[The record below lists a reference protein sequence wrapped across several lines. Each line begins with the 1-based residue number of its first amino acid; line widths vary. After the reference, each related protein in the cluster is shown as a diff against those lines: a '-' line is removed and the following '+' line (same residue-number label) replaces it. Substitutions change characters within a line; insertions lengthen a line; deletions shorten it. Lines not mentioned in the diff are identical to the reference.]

1 MDFILHYHHNNINNN
16 IKNNIHTQVVTF
28 QIATDDHNKN
38 CLHMKKIDMKAS
50 IAATSSSSPSSSV
63 SSSSVSSLSV
73 GGCATLIITGTLMKV
88 TSDTVRHQLMT
99 HNEEL
104 LQFEQYIYDYKSI
117 NHHHHH
123 QDHNDHND
131 DNHLQFYKLQ
141 ISAMKLIPYLEGLSS
156 AVPVDIEMYHAITYS
171 ELELMDYDDFEDYQ

>member
-1 MDFILHYHHNNINNN
+1 MDFILHYHHNHINNN
-16 IKNNIHTQVVTF
+16 NKIIHTQVVTF
-28 QIATDDHNKN
+28 QIAADDTKN
-38 CLHMKKIDMKAS
+38 CLYRKKIDMKAS
-50 IAATSSSSPSSSV
+50 IAS
-63 SSSSVSSLSV
+63 SSLSV

-88 TSDTVRHQLMT
+88 TSDTERHQLMT

-104 LQFEQYIYDYKSI
+104 LQFEQYIY

-123 QDHNDHND
+123 QDHND
-131 DNHLQFYKLQ
+131 DNHIQFYKLQ
-141 ISAMKLIPYLEGLSS
+141 ISAMKLIPYLEGQSS

>member
-1 MDFILHYHHNNINNN
+1 
-16 IKNNIHTQVVTF
+16 
-28 QIATDDHNKN
+28 
-38 CLHMKKIDMKAS
+38 
-50 IAATSSSSPSSSV
+50 
-63 SSSSVSSLSV
+63 
-73 GGCATLIITGTLMKV
+73 MKV

-104 LQFEQYIYDYKSI
+104 LQFEQYNYDYKSI
-117 NHHHHH
+117 
-123 QDHNDHND
+123 
-131 DNHLQFYKLQ
+131 NHLQFYKLQ

>member
-28 QIATDDHNKN
+28 QIATDDHTKN
-38 CLHMKKIDMKAS
+38 CLYMKKIDMKAS
-50 IAATSSSSPSSSV
+50 IAATSS
-63 SSSSVSSLSV
+63 LSV
-73 GGCATLIITGTLMKV
+73 GGCATLMITGTLMKV
-88 TSDTVRHQLMT
+88 TSDIERHQLMT

-123 QDHNDHND
+123 HQDHND